1 MAEKIVTV
9 CLIIVA
15 VIHLLP
21 LAGLAG
27 GERLQALYG
36 VEIADPNLELLMR
49 HRAVLFG
56 LLGIGLLVGAFI
68 PTWHAAALLAGA
80 ISVVSFLGLAAS
92 IPTNAEVARVV
103 AADWLALAALLA
115 GAVATAFSRL

>member
-115 GAVATAFSRL
+115 GAVATASSRL